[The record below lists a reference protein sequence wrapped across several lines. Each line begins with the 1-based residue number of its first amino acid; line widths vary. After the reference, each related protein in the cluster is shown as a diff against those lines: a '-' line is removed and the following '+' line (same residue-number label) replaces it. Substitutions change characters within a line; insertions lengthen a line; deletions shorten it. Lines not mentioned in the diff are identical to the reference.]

1 MATPKILLIE
11 DDEIM
16 RITVSDSMRK
26 MGWSVTV
33 AEDGLEG
40 MNVIKNTIF
49 DIVVS
54 DVRLPKKNGIE
65 ILKEI
70 KKYHPDTEVIM
81 ITAFGNIEDAVEV
94 VKSGANDYMTKPFHP
109 DNLIFRIN
117 KIIDHQTLKNNY
129 TTLKNHCE
137 DFSTI
142 GRSRQM
148 QAVFDLIEKVSKV
161 DSHILISGES
171 GTGKGLVAHLIHLK
185 GDRGAKPFLKV
196 SCAALPETLLESE
209 LFGHEKGAF
218 TGAIK
223 RRHGRFELSHG
234 GTIFLDEV
242 GEIPKSVQVKL
253 LRVVQDNEFERVG
266 GEETIKVNVRIISAT
281 NIDLEKAVQEGKF
294 REDLY
299 YRLRVIPIHLPPLRD
314 RKDDIPL
321 LINHFIKKFNI
332 KLNRIV
338 EISPEA
344 LNFLMEYDFPG
355 NVRELENIIERAV
368 ALTAGETINV
378 QDIIMSVEKDGF
390 ISLRDED
397 IPSLREVISKTEI
410 THLMKVLEKTG
421 GNKIQAARILGI
433 SRKNLWEKLKYYNL
447 ELGSKENKE
456 SKTLP

>member
-390 ISLRDED
+390 ISFFL
-397 IPSLREVISKTEI
+397 
-410 THLMKVLEKTG
+410 
-421 GNKIQAARILGI
+421 
-433 SRKNLWEKLKYYNL
+433 
-447 ELGSKENKE
+447 
-456 SKTLP
+456 